1 MRIRHIAF
9 GLGLGGTERAAQNFA
24 LETDRAGHETDVV
37 VMDDGPRRTVL
48 EEHGVPVMVAG
59 SSSSQFG
66 DLPPADVVV
75 VHSHGISQEFVA
87 AVLDASGKPAVAEI
101 NVFSEPTA
109 WTQRVDVSFQLS
121 PWAHWLYV
129 QRGGDQNRSSTLAYP
144 VETEAFAFDS
154 AAAGSFRDEHDIP
167 ASAPLIGRVGQPLV
181 NKWSP
186 LLVPACHRVMSDQPD
201 VQIVLVG
208 APAEVVQAV
217 EQHLDP
223 RRVTLIE
230 RLSSD
235 AELRGA
241 YSAIDVFAHT
251 ARQGESFGYVLAE
264 ASLSQTAVVTLATP
278 WADNSQGYV
287 AGPSAQVAIT
297 PAGFAEHLRAAVDQT
312 RSADARSTTGLVGRQ
327 HIIDTFAAP
336 VVTHVM
342 LETVVGNRAKIPPP
356 AKKELGGTMYFGS
369 DGYLGEN
376 LMQRW
381 PHSRISAVLT
391 HQESLRWLASQFWV
405 SVRR

>member
-1 MRIRHIAF
+1 MRVRHLAF

-24 LETDRAGHETDVV
+24 LETARMGHYTDVV
-37 VMDDGPRRTVL
+37 VMDDGPRRAVL
-48 EEHGVPVMVAG
+48 EELGVPVIVAG
-59 SSSSQFG
+59 SSSFVFG
-66 DLPPADVVV
+66 DLMPADVVV
-75 VHSHGISQEFVA
+75 VHSHGVSKDFVA

-109 WTQRVDVSFQLS
+109 WMVRVDVSFQLS

-129 QRGGDQNRSSTLAYP
+129 ERGGDANRSSTLAYP
-144 VETEAFAFDS
+144 VETESFAFDS
-154 AAAGSFRDEHDIP
+154 AAADSFRDQHDIP

-186 LLVPACHRVMSDQPD
+186 LLVPACHRVMSEQSD
-201 VQIVLVG
+201 VHIAFVG
-208 APAEVVQAV
+208 APDEVVQAV

-235 AELRGA
+235 VELRGA

-264 ASLSQTAVVTLATP
+264 TCLSQTAVVTMATP

-287 AGPSAQVAIT
+287 AGPSARVAIT
-297 PAGFAEHLRAAVDQT
+297 PAGFTEHLRAAVEQT
-312 RSADARSTTGLVGRQ
+312 RLTDARRTTGLVGRQ
-327 HIIDTFAAP
+327 HIIDNFAAP
-336 VVTHVM
+336 VVTQVM
-342 LETVVGNRAKIPPP
+342 LGTVLGDKAKIPPP
-356 AKKELGGTMYFGS
+356 SAIELTGSMYFGS
-369 DGYLGEN
+369 DGYLGGD
-376 LMQRW
+376 LMRRW
-381 PHSRISAVLT
+381 PRSRINAVLS
-391 HQESLRWLASQFWV
+391 HQESLRWLASQYWV
-405 SVRR
+405 SVRG